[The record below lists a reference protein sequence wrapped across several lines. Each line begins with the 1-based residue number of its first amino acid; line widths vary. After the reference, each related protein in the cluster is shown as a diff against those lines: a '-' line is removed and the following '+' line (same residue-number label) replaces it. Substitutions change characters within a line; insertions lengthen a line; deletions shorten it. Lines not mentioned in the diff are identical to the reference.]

1 MPKETSHCICLSVV
15 LTDSVFEMVKNY
27 YFQVLLEECKYMVKE
42 KEVTKHITEEL
53 QPRTKYLRKIL
64 VSM

>member
-15 LTDSVFEMVKNY
+15 LTDSVFEMGKNY
-27 YFQVLLEECKYMVKE
+27 YPQVLLEECKYIVKE
-42 KEVTKHITEEL
+42 TEVTRHITEEL
-53 QPRTKYLRKIL
+53 QPRTKCLRKTL